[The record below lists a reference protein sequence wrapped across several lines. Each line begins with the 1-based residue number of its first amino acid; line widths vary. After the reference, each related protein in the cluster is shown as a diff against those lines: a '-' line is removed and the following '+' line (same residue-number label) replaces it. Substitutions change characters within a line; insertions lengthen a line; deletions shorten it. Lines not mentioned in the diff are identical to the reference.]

1 MPSINTFITALVAGL
16 AIGVQAGPCRPHAPS
31 SSVLQP
37 QVTTTRQV
45 ESAAGT
51 SAAYTDAVSISES
64 GASLST
70 AVQVTSS
77 TEAESK
83 PSTTDENE
91 TTTAAYPASESPSA
105 TTDESKATTT
115 AYPAVESTSITSGSL
130 TTESKPESTSVI
142 SSLATDSTTE
152 PTSSSNE
159 IVSSALPTT
168 AESSAAPYTTSE
180 AEAVPSTT
188 SEAEVVPSTT
198 SSEPKTT
205 LDTST
210 IAPTTTSA
218 YSTTRTSQA
227 STTSAAASSECP
239 PLSELSC
246 GLAGLYTNSD
256 SHLIQV
262 LYDTDLDGCWEVCTK
277 NDKCKSIGIT
287 TADQCEIYDT
297 AVAGMGFSAQAGW
310 YFSVYDACCHQ
321 ATAE

>member
-1 MPSINTFITALVAGL
+1 MPSLNTFITALVAGL

-31 SSVLQP
+31 SSVVQH

-51 SAAYTDAVSISES
+51 SAAYTDAVGISES

-91 TTTAAYPASESPSA
+91 TATATYPASESPSV
-105 TTDESKATTT
+105 TTDEGKATTT
-115 AYPAVESTSITSGSL
+115 AYPAIESTSITSG
-130 TTESKPESTSVI
+130 
-142 SSLATDSTTE
+142 SLATDSTTE
-152 PTSSSNE
+152 PTSSSDE

-188 SEAEVVPSTT
+188 SEAEVIPSTT

-210 IAPTTTSA
+210 IAPTTTSS
-218 YSTTRTSQA
+218 YSTTTTSQA

-239 PLSELSC
+239 PLSQLSC

-297 AVAGMGFSAQAGW
+297 AVAGMGFSAQEGW

>member
-16 AIGVQAGPCRPHAPS
+16 TIGVQAGPCRPHAPS
-31 SSVLQP
+31 SSALQP

-51 SAAYTDAVSISES
+51 SVAYTDAVSISEP

-70 AVQVTSS
+70 TVQVTSS
-77 TEAESK
+77 TEA
-83 PSTTDENE
+83 
-91 TTTAAYPASESPSA
+91 
-105 TTDESKATTT
+105 
-115 AYPAVESTSITSGSL
+115 
-130 TTESKPESTSVI
+130 ESKPESTSVI

-152 PTSSSNE
+152 STSSSDE

-188 SEAEVVPSTT
+188 SEAEVIPSTT

-218 YSTTRTSQA
+218 YSTTTTSQA

-239 PLSELSC
+239 PLSQLSC

-262 LYDTDLDGCWEVCTK
+262 LYDTDLDGCWELCTK

-297 AVAGMGFSAQAGW
+297 AVAGMGFSAQEGW

-321 ATAE
+321 ATTE